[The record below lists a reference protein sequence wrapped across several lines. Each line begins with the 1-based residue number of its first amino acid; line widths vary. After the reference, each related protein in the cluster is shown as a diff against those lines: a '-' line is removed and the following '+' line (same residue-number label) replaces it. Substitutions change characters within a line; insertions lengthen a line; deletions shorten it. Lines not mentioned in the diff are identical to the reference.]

1 MKNILITGGAGFI
14 GSNLV
19 EDLVVNG
26 YSVRVLDNYSSGNR
40 ENLASFQS
48 YEGFEAMEGDIRD
61 LHCCIQACKDMDAV
75 IHLAA
80 LGSVPRSIAEPLNSN
95 ENNINGT
102 LNMLVAAKEQQ
113 IQRFVCASSSSVYGN
128 KGNDELVRP
137 RSELDFPNPVSP
149 YAITKYGLEL
159 YARQFYHLYGLKTIA
174 IRFFNV
180 FGKRQNPYSQYAAV
194 IPIFITKLLRGE
206 QPTIFGDGST
216 SRDFTHVS
224 NVISGCKLALNA
236 GDNAYGEVFNI
247 ACGSSITLNDLFF
260 AIQQE
265 LGSKILPNYELE
277 RKGDIK
283 FSYADIS
290 KAKQILNYNVVTSFE
305 NGIKDTVSWYVEQ
318 FK

>member
-19 EDLVVNG
+19 EDLLVNG

-102 LNMLVAAKEQQ
+102 LNMLVAAKEQH

-236 GDNAYGEVFNI
+236 GEGVLLECLQNDKVKEILSISRKSCNI
-247 ACGSSITLNDLFF
+247 SHPKLYDGM
-260 AIQQE
+260 AIQSE
-265 LGSKILPNYELE
+265 KYTERSLE
-277 RKGDIK
+277 IGEEMWW
-283 FSYADIS
+283 
-290 KAKQILNYNVVTSFE
+290 V
-305 NGIKDTVSWYVEQ
+305 
-318 FK
+318 FKSII